1 MSLEP
6 SEEYV
11 DILCDILKES
21 EQNDGRPL
29 AEHENMVEQV
39 YNTEAWQFLNYCCDE
54 LLFSNVEKLMS
65 YPQLQGCHGPW
76 KVMENLK
83 KSVM

>member
-1 MSLEP
+1 MNWSWKLQRLAMCTAMSLEP

-39 YNTEAWQFLNYCCDE
+39 YNTEA
-54 LLFSNVEKLMS
+54 
-65 YPQLQGCHGPW
+65 
-76 KVMENLK
+76 
-83 KSVM
+83 